1 MGDDSVGI
9 HIVRM
14 LKDSLPQ
21 LPGLEFK
28 ELSVG
33 GLRMVEEMLGY
44 ENVLVVDSIIQ
55 KDSEVGRISEF
66 DAGQLKNADQFS
78 STHVTGFPTALELYR
93 RFDPSKIPKTIT
105 LFTIDIEP
113 EFTFTETMSSSV
125 KEAAAKLA
133 DLVRLRLSELT

>member
-1 MGDDSVGI
+1 
-9 HIVRM
+9 M
-14 LKDSLPQ
+14 LKENLPQ
-21 LPGLEFK
+21 FPGSEFK

-55 KDSEVGRISEF
+55 KDSEVGRISVF
-66 DAGQLKNADQFS
+66 DAAQLKNADQFS

-93 RFDPSKIPKTIT
+93 RFDSSQIPKTIT
-105 LFTIDIEP
+105 LFTIDIKP
-113 EFTFTETMSSSV
+113 EFIFTETMSSPV